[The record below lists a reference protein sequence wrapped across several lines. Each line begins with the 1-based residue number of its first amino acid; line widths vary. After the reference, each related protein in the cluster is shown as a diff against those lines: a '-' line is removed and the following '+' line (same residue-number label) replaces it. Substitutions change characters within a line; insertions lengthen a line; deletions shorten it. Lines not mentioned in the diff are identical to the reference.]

1 MDNTEFNSI
10 KPSWN
15 CKPLI
20 RTSYKLLI
28 FSLFASI
35 FDTSN
40 LSKSAKTAFVQV
52 DWTQIGLDREKLKFW
67 DRQNFGNLGPIRIG
81 WCPN

>member
-20 RTSYKLLI
+20 RTPYKLLI

-40 LSKSAKTAFVQV
+40 LSKSTKNHANFC
-52 DWTQIGLDREKLKFW
+52 EKDTDFYNFSQEDIRKFTN
-67 DRQNFGNLGPIRIG
+67 DKH
-81 WCPN
+81 